1 MQNFAGSVALFI
13 LGAVAV
19 MGATFTN
26 TGSASWPCHLAGGGL
41 VQENATGVT
50 FDFGCPPGTSPSGSS
65 ASVGNLSAQADIH
78 ILGIPLTMFSLQS
91 TFTDSLL
98 PVGGSGPGMV
108 EFILTYSYTGL
119 VDLGSAQGAADLLFN
134 GVQVIN
140 IHPPFCTAPPPSVP
154 CVQYTQPQ
162 QIVQVI
168 DEPITYGVP
177 FTYQADDFLSGQGM
191 ILYDLSNG
199 LAISTSLPTGGT
211 LEEVPEPGTLWL
223 CTMGSLGLLFRLASF
238 SRHEIF
244 VSVREPATPTAGVEP
259 PWLR

>member
-1 MQNFAGSVALFI
+1 MRKLVGFVALFI

-26 TGSASWPCHLAGGGL
+26 TGSASWPCHLDGGGL

-50 FDFGCPPGTSPSGSS
+50 FNFNCPPGNSPTGSS

-78 ILGIPLTMFSLQS
+78 IVGFPSTFSLQS

-98 PVGGSGPGMV
+98 PVGGSGSGMA

-119 VDLGSAQGAADLLFN
+119 VDLGGAQGAADLLFN

-140 IHPPFCTAPPPSVP
+140 IHPPFCSAPPPSAP

-162 QIVQVI
+162 QIVEVI

-177 FTYQADDFLSGQGM
+177 FSYQADDFLSGQGT
-191 ILYDLSNG
+191 ILFGLSNG

-211 LEEVPEPGTLWL
+211 LAEVPEPGTLWL
-223 CTMGSLGLLFRLASF
+223 CVIGSLGLLFRLVSF
-238 SRHEIF
+238 CRH
-244 VSVREPATPTAGVEP
+244 
-259 PWLR
+259 